1 MIYNNSKEVK
11 SNLIPLY
18 LKNKKLGKI
27 QSKFKNGFNIQFGN
41 ELVYISY
48 VGSSL
53 SAFGINI
60 TRDKFFV
67 ILEEIKIDDNVTYK
81 NNNLIIY
88 TLKEIIYLNLE
99 QVENIDL
106 KIPKINSSIENIED
120 TYLYKIL
127 DKYEFEDYIGID
139 LGIETKTNIELLI
152 NKDKNNNFYNSRII
166 NFFVGRGKGLTPS
179 GDDILTG
186 FTMGLMAFNNNGIFD
201 KWIKDI
207 NLIITKE
214 KTTLVS
220 VAYLNALTIGYVSE
234 NFLELLSLIDKND
247 EKIICDILEKVKSY
261 GHTSGYD
268 TLFGFYLS
276 LKYLIKS

>member
-1 MIYNNSKEVK
+1 MIYNKSKEVK

-60 TRDKFFV
+60 TKDKFSR

-88 TLKEIIYLNLE
+88 TLSDIIYLNLE
-99 QVENIDL
+99 EIENIDL
-106 KIPKINSSIENIED
+106 KIPKVKSSIENIEN

-127 DKYEFEDYIGID
+127 NKYEFEDYIGID
-139 LGIETKTNIELLI
+139 LGIQTKTNIELLI
-152 NKDKNNNFYNSRII
+152 NKDKNNDFYNSKII

-186 FTMGLMAFNNNGIFD
+186 FTMGLMVFNNNGIFN

-207 NLIITKE
+207 NLIVTKE

-220 VAYLNALTIGYVSE
+220 VSYLKSLTRGYISE
-234 NFLELLSLIDKND
+234 NFLELINLIDKNN
-247 EKIICDILEKVKSY
+247 EKMVLEILEKVKSY

>member
-1 MIYNNSKEVK
+1 MIYNNSKEVE
-11 SNLIPLY
+11 SNLLPLY

-27 QSKFKNGFNIQFGN
+27 HSKFKNGFNIQFAN
-41 ELVYISY
+41 ELVYVSY
-48 VGSSL
+48 VGSPL

-60 TRDKFFV
+60 RKDKFIE

-81 NNNLIIY
+81 NNNLSIY
-88 TLKEIIYLNLE
+88 TVNEIIYLNLE

-106 KIPKINSSIENIED
+106 KIPQIKSSIENIED

-127 DKYEFEDYIGID
+127 DKYKFEDYIGID
-139 LGIETKTNIELLI
+139 LGIKTKTNIELLI
-152 NKDKNNNFYNSRII
+152 TKDKNNNFYNSKII

-186 FTMGLMAFNNNGIFD
+186 FTMGLMIFNKKGIFD

-207 NLIITKE
+207 NLIVTKD

-220 VAYLNALTIGYVSE
+220 VAYLKALTKGYVSE
-234 NFLELLSLIDKND
+234 TFLELILSIDKNS
-247 EKIICDILEKVKSY
+247 EKLICEILDKVKSY

-276 LKYLIKS
+276 LKYLINN

>member
-1 MIYNNSKEVK
+1 MFYNNSKEVE
-11 SNLIPLY
+11 SNLLPLY
-18 LKNKKLGKI
+18 LKNKRLGKI
-27 QSKFKNGFNIQFGN
+27 HSKFKNGFNIQFEN

-48 VGSSL
+48 VGSPL

-60 TRDKFFV
+60 RKDKFIK

-88 TLKEIIYLNLE
+88 TLNEIIYLNLE
-99 QVENIDL
+99 QVEDIDL
-106 KIPKINSSIENIED
+106 NIPKIKCTIENIKD

-127 DKYEFEDYIGID
+127 DKYEFEDHIGID
-139 LGIETKTNIELLI
+139 LGIETRTNIELLI
-152 NKDKNNNFYNSRII
+152 TKDKQNDFYNSKII

-186 FTMGLMAFNNNGIFD
+186 FTMGLMIFNNNGMFD

-207 NLIITKE
+207 NLIVTKD

-220 VAYLNALTIGYVSE
+220 VAYLKALTKGYVSE
-234 NFLELLSLIDKND
+234 NFLELILSIDKNS
-247 EKIICDILEKVKSY
+247 EKLVCEILDKIKFY

-268 TLFGFYLS
+268 TMFGFYLS
-276 LKYLIKS
+276 LKYLINN

>member
-11 SNLIPLY
+11 SNLISLY
-18 LKNKKLGKI
+18 LKNKKLGEI

-41 ELVYISY
+41 DLVYISY

-53 SAFGINI
+53 SALGINI
-60 TRDKFFV
+60 TKEKFLM
-67 ILEEIKIDDNVTYK
+67 ILEEIEINNNVTYK

-88 TLKEIIYLNLE
+88 TLKEIIYLNLDE
-99 QVENIDL
+99 IENIDL
-106 KIPKINSSIENIED
+106 KIPKVKSSIEDIED

-139 LGIETKTNIELLI
+139 LGIETRTNIELLI
-152 NKDKNNNFYNSRII
+152 NKDKNNNFYNSKII
-166 NFFVGRGKGLTPS
+166 NFFAGRGMGLTPS

-186 FTMGLMAFNNNGIFD
+186 FTMGLMVFNNNGIFD

-220 VAYLNALTIGYVSE
+220 VAYLNALTRGYVSE
-234 NFLELLSLIDKND
+234 NFLELLRLIDKNN
-247 EKIICDILEKVKSY
+247 EKIICDILERVKSY

-276 LKYLIKS
+276 LKYLIES

>member
-1 MIYNNSKEVK
+1 MFYNNSKEVE
-11 SNLIPLY
+11 SNLLPLC

-27 QSKFKNGFNIQFGN
+27 HSKFKNGFNIQFEN

-48 VGSSL
+48 VGSPL

-60 TRDKFFV
+60 RKDKFIK
-67 ILEEIKIDDNVTYK
+67 ILEEIRIDDNVTYK

-88 TLKEIIYLNLE
+88 TLNEIIYLNLE
-99 QVENIDL
+99 QLEDIDL
-106 KIPKINSSIENIED
+106 KIPKIKSDIKNIEE

-127 DKYEFEDYIGID
+127 DKYIFEDYIGID
-139 LGIETKTNIELLI
+139 LGIKTKTNIELFTT
-152 NKDKNNNFYNSRII
+152 KDKNNNFYNSKII

-186 FTMGLMAFNNNGIFD
+186 FTMGLMTFNNNGIFD

-207 NLIITKE
+207 NLIVTKD

-220 VAYLNALTIGYVSE
+220 VAYLKALTKGYVSE
-234 NFLELLSLIDKND
+234 TFLELILSIDKNS
-247 EKIICDILEKVKSY
+247 EKLICEILDRVKSY

-276 LKYLIKS
+276 LKYLINN

>member
-1 MIYNNSKEVK
+1 MIYNNSKEVE
-11 SNLIPLY
+11 SSLLPLC

-27 QSKFKNGFNIQFGN
+27 HSKFKNGFNIQFEN

-48 VGSSL
+48 VGSPL

-60 TRDKFFV
+60 RKDKFIK

-88 TLKEIIYLNLE
+88 TLNEIIYLNLE
-99 QVENIDL
+99 QIENMDL
-106 KIPKINSSIENIED
+106 KIPKIKCTIENIED

-127 DKYEFEDYIGID
+127 DKYKFEDYIGID
-139 LGIETKTNIELLI
+139 LGIKTKTNVELLI
-152 NKDKNNNFYNSRII
+152 TKDKNNNFYNSKII

-186 FTMGLMAFNNNGIFD
+186 FTMGLMIFNNNELFD

-207 NLIITKE
+207 NLIVTKD

-220 VAYLNALTIGYVSE
+220 VAYLTSLTKGYVSE
-234 NFLELLSLIDKND
+234 NFLELILSIDKNS
-247 EKIICDILEKVKSY
+247 EKLVCEILDKIKSY

-276 LKYLIKS
+276 LKYLINN

>member
-1 MIYNNSKEVK
+1 MAYKNSKEVK
-11 SNLIPLY
+11 SNLLPLY
-18 LKNKKLGKI
+18 FKNRKLGKI
-27 QSKFKNGFNIQFGN
+27 QSKFKNGFNIQFEN

-48 VGSSL
+48 VGTPL

-60 TRDKFFV
+60 TKDKFLR

-88 TLKEIIYLNLE
+88 TLNEIIYLNLE
-99 QVENIDL
+99 EIENIDL
-106 KIPKINSSIENIED
+106 KIPKINSSIEDIKD
-120 TYLYKIL
+120 TCLYKVL
-127 DKYEFEDYIGID
+127 DRYTFEDYIGLD
-139 LGIETKTNIELLI
+139 LGVETKDKIKLLET
-152 NKDKNNNFYNSRII
+152 KDKDDSFYNSKIM

-186 FTMGLMAFNNNGIFD
+186 FTMGLMAFNNNGIFN
-201 KWIKDI
+201 KWIEEI
-207 NLIITKE
+207 NLIVTKE

-220 VAYLNALTIGYVSE
+220 VSYLRSLTRGYISE
-234 NFLELLSLIDKND
+234 NFLNLINSIDNNN
-247 EKIICDILEKVKSY
+247 EKTVSEILEKVKSY

-276 LKYLIKS
+276 LKYLIRS